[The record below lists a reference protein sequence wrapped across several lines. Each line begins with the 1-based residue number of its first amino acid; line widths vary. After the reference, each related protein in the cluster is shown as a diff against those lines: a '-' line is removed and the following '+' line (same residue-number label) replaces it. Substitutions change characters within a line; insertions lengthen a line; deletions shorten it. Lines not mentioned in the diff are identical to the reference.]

1 MLKGFISRKLQRQWV
16 FYFVLLLLVFATLST
31 LVYTL
36 FYRKYLLKTL
46 QDEWQIRGRRIAATL
61 SEHSASWETQGMPM
75 ESQGHGRG
83 QGLGQNRNETHQRRK
98 NLGQYKL
105 FRNSY
110 LKMLNAAMQADIWV
124 LDCNSNIISLGEDS
138 AYAFSELPA
147 DAVSNLDLNLQGQE
161 TVTTDFSNFLGT
173 PTLTLGF
180 PIIETGNTIQKA
192 LLLHVPLNE
201 IPILY
206 RSSLLGFST
215 ASLIA
220 IVLVLLMA
228 LLLSRRFIVPIKR
241 IQDTTARLALD
252 DYSARTGYDRP
263 DELGELAREID
274 ILACRLQTAQEN
286 REQEDNLR
294 RSFISEIS
302 HELRT
307 PVAVIR
313 GSIEALSDGI
323 VRTEEIPDYIDNI
336 KNDIKALD
344 RLVNDLLELS
354 RLDHKEFSL
363 DLSTVRLSDVVA
375 DALRS
380 IRHLAAE
387 KTVELVS
394 ELDQDLVVEADY
406 GRIRQLCLI
415 LLDNALKYSPSGSKI
430 EIILEASPTG
440 DAVLSVTDYG
450 EGMSEEV
457 KKNIFDRFYT
467 AKKKNRDIG
476 LGLTIAASIAKR
488 HGMTM
493 EIDSQLG
500 QGSAFRL
507 LIPKSLLKNT

>member
-1 MLKGFISRKLQRQWV
+1 MLKGFINRKLQRQWV
-16 FYFVLLLLVFATLST
+16 FYFILLLLVFALLST

-46 QDEWQIRGRRIAATL
+46 QEEWQVRGRRIAATL
-61 SEHSASWETQGMPM
+61 SEHKASWETQGIPM
-75 ESQGHGRG
+75 ESQEHGRG
-83 QGLGQNRNETHQRRK
+83 QGPGKNRNDMSQRRN
-98 NLGQYKL
+98 NLGRYKL
-105 FRNSY
+105 SRNSY
-110 LKMLNAAMQADIWV
+110 LKMLNDAVQADIWV
-124 LDCNSNIISLGEDS
+124 LDRDSGILSLGEDGDYS
-138 AYAFSELPA
+138 FTELPA
-147 DAVSNLDLNLQGQE
+147 DAVSNFDLNLQGQE
-161 TVTTDFSNFLGT
+161 TVSTDFSDFLGT
-173 PTLTLGF
+173 PALTLGF
-180 PIIETGNTIQKA
+180 PIIETENTIQKA

-206 RSSLLGFST
+206 RSSLLGFSV

-220 IVLVLLMA
+220 IFLVLLMA
-228 LLLSRRFIVPIKR
+228 LILSGRFIAPIKR

-252 DYSARTGYDRP
+252 DYSARTGYNRP

-274 ILACRLQTAQEN
+274 ILACRLQTAQTE

-323 VRTEEIPDYIDNI
+323 VRPEEIPDYIDNI

-363 DLSTVRLSDVVA
+363 DLGTVRLSDVAA

-387 KTVELVS
+387 KAVELVS
-394 ELDQDLVVEADY
+394 ELDHDLVVEADY

-415 LLDNALKYSPSGSKI
+415 LLDNALKYSPSGSRI
-430 EIILEASPTG
+430 EIALAKSPTA
-440 DAVLSVTDYG
+440 DAFLSVTDYG

-457 KKNIFDRFYT
+457 RKNIFERFYT
-467 AKKKNRDIG
+467 AKKQNQDIG

-488 HGMTM
+488 HGMAM
-493 EIDSQLG
+493 EVDSRPG
-500 QGSAFRL
+500 RGSVFKL

>member
-1 MLKGFISRKLQRQWV
+1 MLKGFINRKLQRQWV
-16 FYFVLLLLVFATLST
+16 FYFVLLLLVFALLST

-46 QDEWQIRGRRIAATL
+46 QGEWQARGRRLAATL
-61 SEHSASWETQGMPM
+61 SEHKTSWENQSLPM
-75 ESQGHGRG
+75 ETQDRGRG
-83 QGLGQNRNETHQRRK
+83 QGPGKNRNDMSQRRN
-98 NLGQYKL
+98 NLGRYKL
-105 FRNSY
+105 SRNSY
-110 LKMLNAAMQADIWV
+110 LKMLNDAIQADIWV
-124 LDCNSNIISLGEDS
+124 LDRDSGILSLGEDG
-138 AYAFSELPA
+138 AYSFTELPA

-161 TVTTDFSNFLGT
+161 TVSTDFSDFLGT
-173 PTLTLGF
+173 PALTLGF
-180 PIIETGNTIQKA
+180 PIIETENTIQKA

-206 RSSLLGFST
+206 RSSLLGFSA

-220 IVLVLLMA
+220 ISLVLLMA
-228 LLLSRRFIVPIKR
+228 LILSRRFIVPIKR

-252 DYSARTGYDRP
+252 DYSARTGYNRP

-274 ILACRLQTAQEN
+274 ILACRLQTAREE

-323 VRTEEIPDYIDNI
+323 VRPEEIPDYIDNI

-363 DLSTVRLSDVVA
+363 DLSTVRLSDIVA

-380 IRHLAAE
+380 IRHLATE
-387 KTVELVS
+387 KAVELVS
-394 ELDQDLVVEADY
+394 ELDHDLVVEADY

-430 EIILEASPTG
+430 EIVLAKSPTA

-457 KKNIFDRFYT
+457 RQNIFDRFYT
-467 AKKKNRDIG
+467 AKKQNQDIG

-488 HGMTM
+488 HGMAM
-493 EIDSQLG
+493 EVDSQPG
-500 QGSAFRL
+500 RGSVFKL

>member
-1 MLKGFISRKLQRQWV
+1 MLKGFINRKLQRQWV
-16 FYFVLLLLVFATLST
+16 FYFVLLLLVFALLST

-46 QDEWQIRGRRIAATL
+46 QEEWQARGRRIAATL
-61 SEHSASWETQGMPM
+61 SEHKTSWETQSMPM
-75 ESQGHGRG
+75 ESQGHGQG
-83 QGLGQNRNETHQRRK
+83 QGVGKNQSDIRQRRN
-98 NLGQYKL
+98 NLGKYKL
-105 FRNSY
+105 SRNSY
-110 LKMLNAAMQADIWV
+110 LKMLNDAIQANIWV
-124 LDCNSNIISLGEDS
+124 LDRDSGILSLGEDK
-138 AYAFSELPA
+138 AYSFTELPA

-161 TVTTDFSNFLGT
+161 TVSTDFSDFLGI
-173 PTLTLGF
+173 PALTLGF
-180 PIIETGNTIQKA
+180 PIIETENTIQKA

-206 RSSLLGFST
+206 RSSLLGFSA

-220 IVLVLLMA
+220 ISLVLLMA
-228 LLLSRRFIVPIKR
+228 LILSRRFIVPIKR

-252 DYSARTGYDRP
+252 DYSARTGYNRP

-274 ILACRLQTAQEN
+274 ILACRLQTAREE

-323 VRTEEIPDYIDNI
+323 VRPEEIPDYIDNI

-363 DLSTVRLSDVVA
+363 DLSTVRLSDIVA

-387 KTVELVS
+387 KAVELVS
-394 ELDQDLVVEADY
+394 ELDHDLVVEADY

-430 EIILEASPTG
+430 EIVLAKSPTA

-457 KKNIFDRFYT
+457 RQNIFDRFYT
-467 AKKKNRDIG
+467 AKKQNQDIG

-488 HGMTM
+488 HGMAM
-493 EIDSQLG
+493 EVDSRPG
-500 QGSAFRL
+500 RGSVFKL